1 MWKNRYEVAFERYLR
16 LIRRPCLSNRQ
27 ERRFLLPNGSTLKN
41 FDNIVQS
48 VDGSAWIVDVK
59 GRLFPS
65 GVRSR
70 RYWKNWTTQ
79 DDVLGLLRWEE
90 ILNAGGRQYRDHSAF
105 VFAYRVVGSKLPLP
119 ENRLFRCYGERY
131 AFFVVPVKT
140 YLTEARLISPRWN
153 TYEAP
158 TARFREIARPAD
170 EFFAG
175 AKMIVSEARPATR
188 HVRLAFS

>member
-1 MWKNRYEVAFERYLR
+1 MWKNRYEVAFERYMR
-16 LIRRPCLSNRQ
+16 LIQRPCLSNRQ
-27 ERRFLLPNGSTLKN
+27 ERRFLLSSGATLKN

-65 GVRSR
+65 GVSSR
-70 RYWKNWTTQ
+70 RYWKNWTTR

-90 ILNAGGRQYRDHSAF
+90 ILNAGGRQYRDRSAF
-105 VFAYRVVGSKLPLP
+105 VFAYRVLGSKSPLP
-119 ENRLFRCYGERY
+119 ENRLFRLRGERY

-140 YLTEARLISPRWN
+140 YLAEARLISPRWN
-153 TYEAP
+153 AYETP

-170 EFFAG
+170 EFFFDAPVF
-175 AKMIVSEARPATR
+175 VSEPRRAESSVCLT
-188 HVRLAFS
+188 FS